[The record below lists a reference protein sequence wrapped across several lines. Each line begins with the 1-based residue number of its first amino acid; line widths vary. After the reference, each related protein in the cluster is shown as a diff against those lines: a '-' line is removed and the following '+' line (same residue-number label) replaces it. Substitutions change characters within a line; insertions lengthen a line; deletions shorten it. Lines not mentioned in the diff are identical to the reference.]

1 MYQQAGYGIM
11 VYQKKVIQRWVRK
24 VDEFIKLYS
33 ENYKDLYRIA
43 YYYMGNKAEAEDAV
57 GDAVLSAYENFNSL
71 RERDAF
77 RGWII
82 KILVNT
88 CKKRMKSWYGK
99 DEVLIKEEK
108 SDDGEVKEEV
118 ILSHEPDYTD
128 RLAVQAAMS
137 VLSEQER
144 MIVALY
150 VLGGYKGEEIS
161 QILQLKHSTVRSKYH
176 RALGKMKKQLEI

>member
-1 MYQQAGYGIM
+1 M
-11 VYQKKVIQRWVRK
+11 
-24 VDEFIKLYS
+24 DEFIKLYS
-33 ENYKDLYRIA
+33 EVYKDLYRIA

-71 RERDAF
+71 REREAF

-82 KILVNT
+82 KILANT
-88 CKKRMKSWYGK
+88 CKKRLKNWYGR
-99 DEVLIKEEK
+99 DEVSISEK
-108 SDDGEVKEEV
+108 SQSDVNEEV
-118 ILSHEPDYTD
+118 VLSHEPDYTD
-128 RLAVQAAMS
+128 RPAVQAAME
-137 VLSEQER
+137 VLTEEER

>member
-1 MYQQAGYGIM
+1 M
-11 VYQKKVIQRWVRK
+11 RK

-33 ENYKDLYRIA
+33 EVYKDLYRIA

-71 RERDAF
+71 REREAF

-82 KILVNT
+82 KILANT
-88 CKKRMKSWYGK
+88 CKKRLKNWYGR
-99 DEVLIKEEK
+99 DEVSISEK
-108 SDDGEVKEEV
+108 SQSDVNEEV
-118 ILSHEPDYTD
+118 VLSHEPDYTD
-128 RLAVQAAMS
+128 RPAVQAAME
-137 VLSEQER
+137 VLTEEER